1 MIAESEQ
8 QRERM
13 KGAIAK
19 EFDGIWEAV
28 VGSKNAEVAEQ
39 LVVEWARKIGRE
51 VLAAGLQAAI
61 EEIEEEAVRC
71 CGKAME
77 KHSREPREVLTML
90 GLVRVRRRYLRCEQ
104 CRVHRRPADQWLRW
118 RGGFSFAVE
127 EMVAWECAALPY
139 REALASLRK
148 LAGIELSVD
157 AEEQI
162 AGRWG
167 EAELAT
173 NPNGERVEKELVV
186 QIDGTKAHL
195 EDGWREIKVG
205 ACFSWDCESP
215 EAKPEAVTYVAN
227 WQPAHEFAD
236 TLWEEAVCRGAPGA
250 RAQAVIGDDAPWIW
264 QMAEL
269 LFPRATQILDWYHLT
284 EHLWV
289 AAKVVHGEGKPE
301 TTALVEQWKTQVWEG
316 RSEGVEEHLRE
327 LVAAGKDDSDNTLR
341 RCADY
346 LRTHQARLRYHL
358 FREAGWPVGSGVVE
372 GACKHVVGLRF
383 KRQSTRWT
391 KAGARAVLHL
401 RLDRLNS
408 RWDARTQ
415 HVRQQLPHAA

>member
-13 KGAIAK
+13 KAAIAR

-28 VGSKNAEVAEQ
+28 LGSKDGEVAEQ
-39 LVVEWARKIGRE
+39 LVVAWARKVGRE

-61 EEIEEEAVRC
+61 EELEKEVVRC
-71 CGKAME
+71 CGRAME

-90 GLVRVRRRYLRCEQ
+90 GPVQVRRRYLRCEQ
-104 CRVHRRPADQWLRW
+104 CRSHRRPADEWLRW
-118 RGGFSFAVE
+118 SGGFSFAVE

-148 LAGIELSVD
+148 LASLELSVD
-157 AEEQI
+157 AEESI

-167 EAELAT
+167 EAELGP
-173 NPNGERVEKELVV
+173 NPNGERVEKDLVV

-205 ACFSWDCESP
+205 AYFSWDCANP
-215 EAKPEAVTYVAN
+215 DAKPQAVSYVAN

-236 TLWEEAVCRGAPGA
+236 TLWEEAVRRGASTA
-250 RAQAVIGDDAPWIW
+250 RAQAVIGDGAPWVW
-264 QMAEL
+264 QIADL

-284 EHLWV
+284 EHLWE
-289 AAKVVHGEGKPE
+289 AGKVLYGEGTPQ
-301 TTALVEQWKTQVWEG
+301 TRALVESWKTEIWEC

-327 LVAAGKDDSDNTLR
+327 FVSSGKDDSQETLR

-346 LRTHQARLRYHL
+346 LQTHQARLRYHL

-372 GACKHVVGLRF
+372 GACKHVIGLRF

-391 KAGARAVLHL
+391 RAGARAVLHL
-401 RLDRLNS
+401 RLDRLNQ
-408 RWDARTQ
+408 RWEARTRQ
-415 HVRQQLPHAA
+415 ARQQLPHAA